1 MKISSAF
8 PSKYL
13 RAADIPDGQ
22 KVTVRIDHV
31 EMENVAGNDSPD
43 EHKPVLY
50 FVGKQKGMV
59 LNKTNSNTISMAYG
73 DDTDLWVNKPLGI
86 FATETS
92 YQGKMMPCLRVSIPK
107 PSMIPAGAMQ
117 AKVAAA
123 AAVPVPPPFEEGEQQ
138 FAADDIPF

>member
-31 EMENVAGNDSPD
+31 EMENVAGNDGPA

-50 FVGKQKGMV
+50 FVGKQKGIA
-59 LNKTNSNTISMAYG
+59 LNKTNANTISAAYG
-73 DDTDLWVNKPLGI
+73 DDTDLWVNKPIAI
-86 FATETS
+86 FAAETDYKGERVS
-92 YQGKMMPCLRVSIPK
+92 CLRVSIPK

-117 AKVAAA
+117 AKVVAA